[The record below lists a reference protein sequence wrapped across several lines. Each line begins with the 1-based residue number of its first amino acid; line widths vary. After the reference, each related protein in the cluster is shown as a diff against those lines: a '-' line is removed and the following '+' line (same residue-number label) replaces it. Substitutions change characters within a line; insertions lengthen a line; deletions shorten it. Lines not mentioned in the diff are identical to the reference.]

1 MELIQEM
8 DTVFAS
14 AFAGFVVYV
23 VGSFQLVIMTWFFL
37 CFCTFDSCCSFR
49 VLFFLKISVVDFD
62 FTLYYTIHGF
72 CFASFLL
79 NFCADSLVYIKF
91 FFLSLIAIFNFI

>member
-8 DTVFAS
+8 VTVYAS
-14 AFAGFVVYV
+14 STGFVKV
-23 VGSFQLVIMTWFFL
+23 VGSFPARDNDMVFYALALLIAVAVLEFLRFLSLILILLSTTRSTSSFFA
-37 CFCTFDSCCSFR
+37 F
-49 VLFFLKISVVDFD
+49 V
-62 FTLYYTIHGF
+62 
-72 CFASFLL
+72 L